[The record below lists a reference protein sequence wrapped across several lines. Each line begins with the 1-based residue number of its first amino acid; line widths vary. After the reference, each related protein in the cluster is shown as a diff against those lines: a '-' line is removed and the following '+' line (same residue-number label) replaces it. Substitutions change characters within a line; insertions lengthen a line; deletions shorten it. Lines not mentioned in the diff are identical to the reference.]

1 MKPGFADDR
10 AKEGDTASFDVMM
23 LSPQGQAVAQAA
35 VRWQLLKVET
45 RFQWYRS
52 GSTWE
57 SEPITRTQRVAD
69 GRIDL
74 QAQGGARI
82 TAPVAYGRY
91 RLEVSTDDPNG
102 PMTTYAFTA
111 GFVGGGTA
119 DTPDVLDVTLDKG
132 DYAAGE
138 TLNLAIAPRFAGLA
152 TIAIVS
158 DRVVETLSV
167 DVPQAGTRVAIPVK
181 AEWGGGAYA
190 LVFHRRPLDVAA
202 SRQPGRA
209 IGLAWFGIDTKAKSL
224 AVTLGTPEKA
234 PSRQAL
240 KVPVQVSGLAA
251 GEEARIT
258 LAAVDVGI
266 LNLTRYQPPRP
277 ESHYLGKRR
286 LSAEMRDLYGQLIDG
301 MQGTRG
307 AIRSG
312 GDAGAKMSGS
322 PPAQDPVSLFS
333 GLVTVGA
340 DGKAEVTFDIPDF
353 NGTLRLMAMAWNAE
367 RVGSGTKDIII
378 RDPVVITPT
387 LPRFLAAGD
396 QALARLDLTNVEGA
410 PGEYRIS
417 VAGSGEGGLVAGA
430 NQMVRLTE
438 SGKATVSLP
447 LTGRAPGIASLDVR
461 LTGPGGYETT
471 SRYRLGLRPAFLP
484 ASSREVI
491 SLAPGASRVI
501 DPALLTPFLPGT
513 GAVTL
518 SASPNAA
525 LDVPALIASLDHYPY
540 GCTEQT
546 VSRALPLLYL
556 SELAADERRL
566 NLSMPPPDR
575 LRDTLD
581 RVLARQGS
589 MGGFGLWSSQNEDN
603 WITAM
608 TADFLVRA
616 RDKGLSVPPLALQN
630 VLDRLKNLI
639 SQSSDGIGDGGIDLA
654 YAHYVLARTGR
665 GIISDLRFI
674 ADTKM
679 DEVTTALA
687 KAQIGAALA
696 LMGDQ
701 RRAETA
707 FLAALAKLNDDDEL
721 GRADYGSN
729 LRDAAAIAALAS
741 EGRMPRAIV
750 DRAVAKIG
758 EERRRVGTLSTQEK
772 LWMVL
777 AARSLNEAA
786 GAIRIEAGNE
796 IVSGP
801 FFRTLK
807 AEAIGQGITLTNRG
821 AAPVDLAITSTGSPR
836 TAPAPVAQDFTIR
849 RSYFTPDGKPAD
861 IARVPQ
867 GTRLVVVLNI
877 TEPEPK
883 STQVMVHDP
892 LPAGFE
898 IDNPRLVAG
907 GETQSF
913 SWLPVDP
920 VQPVQSEFRD
930 DRFTAAYTLSGE
942 AEAFTVAYVVRAV
955 TPGRF
960 QHGGAEVSDMYR
972 PDRMARSAAGIMEV
986 VAP

>member
-1 MKPGFADDR
+1 M
-10 AKEGDTASFDVMM
+10 
-23 LSPQGQAVAQAA
+23 
-35 VRWQLLKVET
+35 
-45 RFQWYRS
+45 
-52 GSTWE
+52 
-57 SEPITRTQRVAD
+57 
-69 GRIDL
+69 
-74 QAQGGARI
+74 
-82 TAPVAYGRY
+82 
-91 RLEVSTDDPNG
+91 
-102 PMTTYAFTA
+102 
-111 GFVGGGTA
+111 
-119 DTPDVLDVTLDKG
+119 
-132 DYAAGE
+132 
-138 TLNLAIAPRFAGLA
+138 
-152 TIAIVS
+152 
-158 DRVVETLSV
+158 VETLAV
-167 DVPQAGTRVAIPVK
+167 EVPQGGTRVAIPVK
-181 AEWGGGAYA
+181 ADWGGGAYA

-224 AVTLGTPEKA
+224 SVTLGTPEKA
-234 PSRQAL
+234 PSRQTL
-240 KVPVQVSGLAA
+240 KVPLQVSGLAA

-266 LNLTRYQPPRP
+266 LNLTRYQPPKP
-277 ESHYLGKRR
+277 EVFYLGKRR

-312 GDAGAKMSGS
+312 GDSGAKMMGS

-333 GLVTVGA
+333 GLVTVGP
-340 DGKAEVTFDIPDF
+340 DGKAEVTFDLPDF

-367 RVGSGTKDIII
+367 RVGSGTKDIVI

-387 LPRFLAAGD
+387 LPRFMAVGD
-396 QALARLDLTNVEGA
+396 QALARLDLTNAEGQ

-417 VAGSGEGGLVAGA
+417 VTGGGEGGLVAGA
-430 NQMVRLTE
+430 NQTIRLAE
-438 SGKATVSLP
+438 AGKAAVSLP
-447 LTGRAPGIASLDVR
+447 LTGRSPGLSTLDVK
-461 LTGPGGYETT
+461 LTGPGGYETV
-471 SRYRLGLRPAFLP
+471 SRYRLGLRAPFLP
-484 ASSREVI
+484 ASNREVI
-491 SLAPGASRVI
+491 TLAPGASRVI
-501 DPALLTPFLPGT
+501 NAAQLAPFLPGT

-525 LDVPALIASLDHYPY
+525 LDVPALIGSLDQYPY

-546 VSRALPLLYL
+546 VSRAMPLLYL

-566 NLSMPPPDR
+566 GLAMPPPERLRESIDR
-575 LRDTLD
+575 LLT
-581 RVLARQGS
+581 RQNS
-589 MGGFGLWSSQNEDN
+589 SGGFGLWSAQGDDN

-616 RDKGLSVPPLALQN
+616 RDKGIAVPQLALQN
-630 VLDRLKNLI
+630 ALDRLKNLI
-639 SQSSDGIGDGGIDLA
+639 SQSSDGIGDGGLDLA

-665 GIISDLRFI
+665 GVISDLRFI

-679 DEVTTALA
+679 EEVTTALA

-701 RRAETA
+701 RRAEAA
-707 FLAALAKLNDDDEL
+707 FMAALAKLSDEDEL

-772 LWMVL
+772 LWLVL

-807 AEAIGQGITLTNRG
+807 AEALAQPVTLTNRG
-821 AAPVDLAITSTGSPR
+821 TTAVDLAITASGSPR
-836 TAPAPVAQDFTIR
+836 VAPAPVSQAFTIK

-861 IARVPQ
+861 VAKVPQ
-867 GTRLVVVLNI
+867 GTRLVVVLTM

-898 IDNPRLVAG
+898 IDNPRLVAVVRPRVSPG
-907 GETQSF
+907 FLLILS
-913 SWLPVDP
+913 SRCRASSVMIVL
-920 VQPVQSEFRD
+920 
-930 DRFTAAYTLSGE
+930 TAAYTLSGDTE
-942 AEAFTVAYVVRAV
+942 SFTVAYVVRAV

-960 QHGGAEVSDMYR
+960 QHAGAEVSDMYR
-972 PDRMARSAAGIMEV
+972 PDRMARSPAGVMEV